1 MKEIPATKL
10 ESWLYLA
17 DELIARYGY
26 ECKEAMMLRGQIAEF
41 VELRKLGSTPTSPK
55 SSR

>member
-1 MKEIPATKL
+1 MKEIPTTKL

-26 ECKEAMMLRGQIAEF
+26 ECKEAMTLRGQIAEII
-41 VELRKLGSTPTSPK
+41 ELRKLGK
-55 SSR
+55 

>member
-1 MKEIPATKL
+1 MKDIPTTKL

-26 ECKEAMMLRGQIAEF
+26 ECKEAVMLRWQISEII
-41 VELRKLGSTPTSPK
+41 ELRKLGK
-55 SSR
+55 